1 MWLNENSIEYFSLKT
16 FQTYEA
22 YTRKIYSDE
31 LKMEV
36 IKPWIGQLPISSG
49 TAIHIPLP
57 MILINEYT
65 EEEKLDVEKHDLFGV
80 LESHLDPD
88 VFDSWESFKDLGN
101 GIYGEERAPL

>member
-22 YTRKIYSDE
+22 HTRKIYSDE

-36 IKPWIGQLPISSG
+36 IKPWIGQLPIISG

-65 EEEKLDVEKHDLFGV
+65 GEEKLDVEKHDLFGV

-101 GIYGEERAPL
+101 GIYGEARAPL